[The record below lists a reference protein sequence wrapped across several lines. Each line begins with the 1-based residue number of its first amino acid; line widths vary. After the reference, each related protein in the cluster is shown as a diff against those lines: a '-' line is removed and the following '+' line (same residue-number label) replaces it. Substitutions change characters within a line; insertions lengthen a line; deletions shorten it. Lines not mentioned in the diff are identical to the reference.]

1 MSFLLL
7 LFEYGIQIYFIIVIL
22 LLYLI
27 YKEDKNNAS

>member
-7 LFEYGIQIYFIIVIL
+7 LFEYGIQIYFIIVIF

-27 YKEDKNNAS
+27 YKEDKNNES